1 MDRNT
6 IIGLLLIFGIV
17 LGVSFYTSSQQTKR
31 LQEKAERET
40 LIQAAVQDSLA
51 QMRIADSL
59 RFEMMSEEEKA
70 ESRRQKA
77 ESEMRK
83 VEDGKQNIQ
92 SEFADTRH
100 SSPVTRNSPF
110 FIPDTLATTEYVV
123 ETEKAVYHFSKLGGY
138 LTFAHL
144 KGIYAYAP
152 RGEERPPLILF
163 DGGNTA
169 MNIELMLQNQTRV
182 HTQICYF
189 ATKGPDTLV
198 VSEGNNIL
206 SLKLYPTRDGEID
219 TDSYIEYLYTFS
231 NDAYSFG
238 FHINYVNMQNY
249 LYPNT
254 NVFTLQWEAALHN
267 VERNFDNERNL
278 TTIFFMDNLNKVDE
292 LSTSKSE
299 KKDFSSQ
306 LKWVS
311 FRQQFFTTV
320 LIADSGY
327 FSSGQLATNTQ
338 VAPPV
343 LKHLTANLEFD
354 IRNLYNGSFEMSM
367 YIGPNQF
374 SLLRTYGLHLERQV
388 PIGWGFFLLHWIN
401 RGVVIPV
408 FDWLSSY
415 GLNYGIIILILT
427 ILLKIILM
435 PVAYKTYLSSAR
447 MRVLKPEVEE
457 INAKF
462 PKPEDAMKKQQAT
475 MALYRSAGVNPMAGC
490 LPVLLQ
496 MPILIAM
503 FRFFP
508 SAYELRQQSFLW
520 ADDLSTYD
528 SVLELGF
535 NIPFYGSH
543 VSLFCLLMTIATLM
557 YTRLN
562 NKMMAMGNPEQ
573 MKMMRIFMYMMP
585 VMFLGIFNSF
595 ASGLTYYYLLVN
607 LITFLQMWIFRI
619 SVDEKKIRARLHAN
633 MAKPKKKSKWQ
644 ARMEDMVKQQ
654 QMQQQK
660 QRR

>member
-6 IIGLLLIFGIV
+6 IVGLLLIFGIV
-17 LGVSFYTSSQQTKR
+17 LGVSFYNSSQQRKFQ
-31 LQEKAERET
+31 QEKAERET
-40 LIQAAVQDSLA
+40 AVLDSLMA
-51 QMRIADSL
+51 SGERNAVSDSTANFEPQTTNHILHTAD
-59 RFEMMSEEEKA
+59 RTPPTA
-70 ESRRQKA
+70 HR
-77 ESEMRK
+77 
-83 VEDGKQNIQ
+83 
-92 SEFADTRH
+92 
-100 SSPVTRNSPF
+100 SPF
-110 FIPDTLATTEYVV
+110 FTPDTLTSTEYVV
-123 ETEKAVYHFSKLGGY
+123 ETDKAVYRFSKMGGY
-138 LTFAHL
+138 LNFAHL
-144 KGIYAYAP
+144 KDIYAFAP
-152 RGEERPPLILF
+152 RGEEKPPLILF
-163 DGGNTA
+163 DGRNTA
-169 MNIELMLQNQTRV
+169 MNIDLMLQNQMIV
-182 HTQICYF
+182 KTQLCYF
-189 ATKGPDTLV
+189 ASEYPDTLV
-198 VSEGNNIL
+198 VTENNNTL
-206 SLKLYPTRDGEID
+206 SLRLYPIRDGEID
-219 TDSYIEYLYTFS
+219 NASYIEYLYTFS

-238 FHINYVNMQNY
+238 FHINYVNMQHY

-254 NVFTLQWEAALHN
+254 NVFTLQWDASLLN
-267 VERNFDNERNL
+267 VERSWEVERNT
-278 TTIFFMDNLNKVDE
+278 TTIFYMDNLNKVGE
-292 LSTSKSE
+292 LNATKSE

-311 FRQQFFTTV
+311 FKQQFFTTV

-327 FSSGQLATNTQ
+327 FSSGQLATD
-338 VAPPV
+338 VRSAPPI
-343 LKHLTANLEFD
+343 LKHLSASLEFD
-354 IRNLYNGSFEMSM
+354 VRNLYNGSFDMTM

-374 SLLRTYGLHLERQV
+374 SLLRTYGLNLERQV

-408 FDWLSSY
+408 FNWLSGYNIS
-415 GLNYGIIILILT
+415 YGIIILILT
-427 ILLKIILM
+427 ILLKLVLM

-475 MALYRSAGVNPMAGC
+475 MALYRSAGVNPMSGC

-535 NIPFYGSH
+535 NIPFYGDH
-543 VSLFCLLMTIATLM
+543 VSLFCLLMTAATLV
-557 YTRLN
+557 YTWMN
-562 NKMMAMGNPEQ
+562 NKMMTMGNAEQ
-573 MKMMRIFMYMMP
+573 MKMMRIFMYFMP
-585 VMFLGIFNSF
+585 VMFLGIFNNF
-595 ASGLTYYYLLVN
+595 AAGLTYYYLLVN

-619 SVDEKKIRARLHAN
+619 SVDEGKIRARLQAN

-644 ARMEDMVKQQ
+644 ARMEEMVKQQ
-654 QMQQQK
+654 QMQQK
-660 QRR
+660 GRK